1 MHDGYLINRF
11 KEYFK
16 ITHSL
21 KQALDMPN
29 KIQLNKTCINTKH

>member
-1 MHDGYLINRF
+1 MLRRKT

-21 KQALDMPN
+21 EESTNVMSVWIPK
-29 KIQLNKTCINTKH
+29 